1 MIIQLQNLKWGK
13 GEDDVFAGV
22 SIGWGENTICR
33 ESSRVV
39 EL

>member
-1 MIIQLQNLKWGK
+1 MDVFIAYVGR
-13 GEDDVFAGV
+13 DDVFAGV